1 MKVARKYES
10 GVQLHQAYIDILLRL
25 AGHRLSDLYTSILAH
40 SSYYGTIN
48 KKIKDA
54 VALQNRT
61 STQVIS
67 NAITRLRKLGLLEKN
82 IINKKLSPISRDNAS
97 ITLFLGLKE
106 GIVPAPEII
115 TPESNI
121 ISHVK
126 LAATQ

>member
-48 KKIKDA
+48 KEIKDQIA
-54 VALQNRT
+54 EINST

-67 NAITRLRKLGLLEKN
+67 NAITRLRKLGLLQKN
-82 IINKKLSPISRDNAS
+82 VINAKLRPVDKDQAT
-97 ITLFLGLKE
+97 ITLLLK
-106 GIVPAPEII
+106 
-115 TPESNI
+115 TPKLVEVQATNIEMPIHNES
-121 ISHVK
+121 VQ
-126 LAATQ
+126 A

>member
-48 KKIKDA
+48 KEIKDS
-54 VALQNRT
+54 VALQNQT

-82 IINKKLSPISRDNAS
+82 VINKKLSPISRDNAS
-97 ITLFLGLKE
+97 ITLFLGLKDVTTS
-106 GIVPAPEII
+106 VPEPS

-121 ISHVK
+121 TSHVK
-126 LAATQ
+126 LSAAQ